1 MRQGAFFCVS
11 VFAGTLFFC
20 LGIWLW
26 LWPRLDK
33 IFDVAS
39 EGDRYLLQDVHVSRY
54 SFSASPRLKRSYV
67 YATFSGKNGKDCWI
81 IQGIGST
88 LVIGRDRQRY
98 KSRTFTKEHQA
109 AAYLDRHGF
118 RCV

>member
-1 MRQGAFFCVS
+1 MKM
-11 VFAGTLFFC
+11 
-20 LGIWLW
+20 IN
-26 LWPRLDK
+26 DK
-33 IFDVAS
+33 GEA
-39 EGDRYLLQDVHVSRY
+39 
-54 SFSASPRLKRSYV
+54 V
-67 YATFSGKNGKDCWI
+67 YFNPIRKNGKDCWI